1 MVNPYRRGLGLGGR
15 GEPMPY
21 TGGGSAR
28 PLEPTRGGRGVELSS
43 GGAVPMPDRGGGGYA
58 EEMPYEGGG
67 SADELAPEEIDPQ
80 SKGTYGDGWTD
91 LQRSFRD
98 EVESADDGL
107 DSHRDM
113 NEWQDKWLRRAKE
126 LGLGWEEAWQVLD
139 SIADLDPPDEGYGDE
154 AWPE

>member
-1 MVNPYRRGLGLGGR
+1 MRPMKRGLGFAGGA
-15 GEPMPY
+15 M
-21 TGGGSAR
+21 TA
-28 PLEPTRGGRGVELSS
+28 
-43 GGAVPMPDRGGGGYA
+43 GGAVPMPDRNGGGYA

>member
-1 MVNPYRRGLGLGGR
+1 MMRPMKRGLGFAGGA
-15 GEPMPY
+15 M
-21 TGGGSAR
+21 TA
-28 PLEPTRGGRGVELSS
+28 

-98 EVESADDGL
+98 EVEGDEGGPHLYAETDAWL
-107 DSHRDM
+107 AKWRQRARDM
-113 NEWQDKWLRRAKE
+113 
-126 LGLGWEEAWQVLD
+126 GLSDEEAMAVLD
-139 SIADLDPPDEGYGDE
+139 SIADLNDGYWHEGPEGD
-154 AWPE
+154 